1 MIGIVDYG
9 IGNLR
14 SVEKAFQKIGGNP
27 FFAKSSDQFSQS
39 KALVLPGVGNF
50 GDCVRALHASGMW
63 EGVLEWIQSDRPL
76 LGICVGYQMLFES
89 SEEDLSVRGLGILK
103 GKVIKFQGTNLKIP
117 QIGWNQIK
125 QLKESPLNKGLN
137 PEEYFYFVHSF
148 HPVLEETAA
157 ALFSTEYGVTF
168 PSAIARS
175 HLYGVQFHPEKS
187 QKAGLT
193 LLKNYIEAYP

>member
-14 SVEKAFQKIGGNP
+14 SVEKAFQKVGGNP
-27 FFAKSSDQFSQS
+27 FFAKSSREFSRA

-63 EGVLEWIQSDRPL
+63 EGVIEWIQSGRPL

-89 SEEDLSVRGLGILK
+89 SEEDRSVQGLGILK
-103 GKVIKFQGTNLKIP
+103 GKVIKFQGTALKIP
-117 QIGWNQIK
+117 QIGWNQV
-125 QLKESPLNKGLN
+125 QFLKDSPLNKELHRG
-137 PEEYFYFVHSF
+137 EYFYFVHSYY
-148 HPVLEETAA
+148 PVLEDPSS
-157 ALFSTEYGVTF
+157 ALFSTEYGISF
-168 PSAIARS
+168 ISGIAQS
-175 HLYGVQFHPEKS
+175 NLFGVQFHPEKS

-193 LLKNYIEAYP
+193 LLKNYVEKYL

>member
-14 SVEKAFQKIGGNP
+14 SVEKAFQKVGGSP
-27 FFAKSSDQFSQS
+27 FFAKSSKEFSPA

-63 EGVLEWIQSDRPL
+63 EGVLEWIQSGRPL

-89 SEEDLSVRGLGILK
+89 SEEDLSVRGLGLLK
-103 GKVIKFQGTNLKIP
+103 GRVVKFQNPKLKIP

-125 QLKESPLNKGLN
+125 ILKDSPLNKALN
-137 PEEYFYFVHSF
+137 PEEYFYFVHSY
-148 HPVLEETAA
+148 HPVLEEPEV
-157 ALFSTEYGVTF
+157 ALFSTDYGLSF
-168 PSAIARS
+168 PSAIARA

-187 QKAGLT
+187 QKAGLN
-193 LLKNYIEAYP
+193 LLKNYVEAYQ